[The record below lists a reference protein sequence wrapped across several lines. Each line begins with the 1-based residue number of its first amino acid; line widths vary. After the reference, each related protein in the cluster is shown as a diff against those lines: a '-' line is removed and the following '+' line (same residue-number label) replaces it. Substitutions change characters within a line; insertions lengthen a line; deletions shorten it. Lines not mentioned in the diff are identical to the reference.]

1 MEKDETSKRE
11 KKQESKKGKLHKME
25 FKLVEDIVHDE
36 KMMWTSIVQWLAS
49 RNDNWQ
55 ISARP

>member
-36 KMMWTSIVQWLAS
+36 KMM
-49 RNDNWQ
+49 
-55 ISARP
+55 